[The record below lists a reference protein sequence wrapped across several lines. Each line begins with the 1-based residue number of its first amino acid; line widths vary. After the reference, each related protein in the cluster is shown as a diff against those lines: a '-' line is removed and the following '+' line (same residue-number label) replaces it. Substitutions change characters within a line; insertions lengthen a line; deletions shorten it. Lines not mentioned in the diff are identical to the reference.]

1 MTVRRR
7 GSRQSVFTESK
18 TSATIVA
25 LATPPGQ
32 GSIAVIRISGPE
44 TFAILDQ
51 AFDGPRP
58 SRQPSHTVRLG
69 WMKDSAGKPID
80 QVMLTAFRAP
90 KSYSGE
96 HMAEVSCHGGTVA
109 ATLVLDRL
117 TRLGCR
123 PARPGEFTRRAV
135 LAGKLSLERA
145 EAVLDLVNAQS
156 PAAYRAALARY
167 QGRLAEFT
175 TKVAEQLADILAE
188 LEHALNFE
196 EETPHV
202 EPRIRRVAAELDRE
216 LRIAERGRFLNS
228 GARVA
233 VVGRPNAGK
242 SSLFNRL
249 LGAGR
254 AIESPVR
261 GTTRDRVEATLV
273 LGGVP
278 VRLEDTAGISSR
290 PVSRLARLAEGHARQ
305 AIAEA
310 DIVLAV
316 FDRSAPLEPSDRA
329 VIAATKGRPVITVL
343 NKSDKP
349 RRLVLPP
356 ASGVKSQA
364 SSVRLVSCRTG
375 SGVARLR
382 RALGER
388 LAPAAGLAFASGER
402 QLAALA
408 ACRVAVENSRA
419 APNLETAAL
428 EIRTAI
434 DMLAQIDTLVP
445 NEAVLDRIFARFCV
459 GK

>member
-1 MTVRRR
+1 M
-7 GSRQSVFTESK
+7 
-18 TSATIVA
+18 A

-32 GSIAVIRISGPE
+32 GSIAVIRISGPD
-44 TFAILDQ
+44 TLAILDR

-69 WMKDSAGKPID
+69 WMKDGAGKPID
-80 QVMLTAFRAP
+80 QVMLAVFRAP

-109 ATLVLDRL
+109 AALVLDRL

-123 PARPGEFTRRAV
+123 PARAGEFTRRAV

-167 QGRLAEFT
+167 QGRLAAFT
-175 TKVAEQLADILAE
+175 AKVAEQLTDILADM
-188 LEHALNFE
+188 EHALNFE

-216 LRIAERGRFLNS
+216 LGIAERGRYLNA

-233 VVGRPNAGK
+233 IVGRPNAGK

-249 LGAGR
+249 LGADR

-316 FDRSAPLEPSDRA
+316 FDSSAPIEPSDRA
-329 VIAATKGRPVITVL
+329 VIAATEGRPVMTVL

-356 ASGVKSQA
+356 ASGVPREA
-364 SSVRLVSCRTG
+364 SRVKRPEFLVSCRTG
-375 SGVARLR
+375 SGIGRLR
-382 RALGER
+382 RALGAK
-388 LAPAAGLAFASGER
+388 LAPATGLALASGER
-402 QLAALA
+402 QLAALTGCRA
-408 ACRVAVENSRA
+408 ALENSRA

-445 NEAVLDRIFARFCV
+445 SETVLDRIFARFCV